1 MRCLLV
7 KTYTWRLSLSSSLGR
22 TSSVECEPDQISWLV
37 YCRTV
42 MPPKIASF
50 FFSCKNSQVPPTLVC
65 PNWILWSVLLP
76 DDLGKNK
83 KKQPN
88 QIAIDF
94 GKAIEH
100 TVRCAQ
106 VINLQRKTDPI
117 YLSGVTFSSLF
128 LLLGSIP
135 IWGFQR
141 PITISRK
148 VECRSSLQ
156 SSSQVHRKLVIV
168 CMAIRRAAEKK
179 QKKAHE
185 TPHHLE

>member
-1 MRCLLV
+1 METGESVSPDALSSR
-7 KTYTWRLSLSSSLGR
+7 KNIYTWPLTFLKSWKNEFSWMRARS
-22 TSSVECEPDQISWLV
+22 DQLAGV
-37 YCRTV
+37 LPYCN
-42 MPPKIASF
+42 ASQNSIF

-65 PNWILWSVLLP
+65 PNWIEYYGRYFCLTTWE
-76 DDLGKNK
+76 KT

-168 CMAIRRAAEKK
+168 CVW
-179 QKKAHE
+179 Q
-185 TPHHLE
+185 